1 MNAWSPRD
9 ENSDAELELADSLIG
24 KADALLRRHH
34 ATNAPPAAAA
44 TPAEAPDD
52 GDELPILTD
61 VVLDFDENIPLLS
74 EVAQLQQNTPSPA
87 PAAAANQ
94 AGLSIQDRA
103 VLVEHLVEIDTL
115 IAHEVE
121 TWLSNEL
128 PQLLS
133 RELDKLNERLRI
145 ETLAHLRATLLP
157 TLSAHIASRLD
168 DIER

>member
-9 ENSDAELELADSLIG
+9 ENSDAELELA
-24 KADALLRRHH
+24 
-34 ATNAPPAAAA
+34 
-44 TPAEAPDD
+44 
-52 GDELPILTD
+52 
-61 VVLDFDENIPLLS
+61 
-74 EVAQLQQNTPSPA
+74 
-87 PAAAANQ
+87 
-94 AGLSIQDRA
+94 
-103 VLVEHLVEIDTL
+103 DTL